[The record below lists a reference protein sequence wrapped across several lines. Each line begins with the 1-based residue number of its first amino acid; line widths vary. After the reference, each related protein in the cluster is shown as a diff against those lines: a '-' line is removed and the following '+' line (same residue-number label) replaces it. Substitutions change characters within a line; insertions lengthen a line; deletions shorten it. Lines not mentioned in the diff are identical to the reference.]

1 MMTSTLEKFEDNK
14 RQSEAIMKD
23 RQYSGQR
30 KRTQNV
36 QQNITQRSK
45 DRETRTPLTTD
56 DAPKCFVRVVIS
68 CSIFGTRHLSIKGY

>member
-1 MMTSTLEKFEDNK
+1 MMTSTLEKFEDNE

-36 QQNITQRSK
+36 QQNITPKSK
-45 DRETRTPLTTD
+45 
-56 DAPKCFVRVVIS
+56 
-68 CSIFGTRHLSIKGY
+68 